1 MLSKKAE
8 LEVAQLAM
16 LREDAAIAPEDLL
29 AKYTPE
35 ELAKLYSMQSKTFFG
50 LFGGGPGSDMLGQ
63 KMDAAYFKN
72 RAPKPRGAMIRSKG
86 PDPFGRGQHVKD
98 DPYGTYYYHKK

>member
-35 ELAKLYSMQSKTFFG
+35 ELAK
-50 LFGGGPGSDMLGQ
+50 
-63 KMDAAYFKN
+63 
-72 RAPKPRGAMIRSKG
+72 
-86 PDPFGRGQHVKD
+86 
-98 DPYGTYYYHKK
+98 